1 MTYFFYFARCR
12 RSATSLQEANRT
24 GKKDVRGK
32 TFLLQDGQLVF
43 HMFHFVDFNKTADV
57 ISIYYS

>member
-1 MTYFFYFARCR
+1 MTYFFYFARYR

-24 GKKDVRGK
+24 GKDVRGK

-57 ISIYYS
+57 LSIYYS

>member
-24 GKKDVRGK
+24 GKDVRGK
-32 TFLLQDGQLVF
+32 TFLLQDDQLVF

-57 ISIYYS
+57 ISIYFS